1 MSNALYPDFPGVSFR
16 TRYEPMWKTDVQESV
31 SGRETRV
38 GWWSY
43 PRYRIDLDYEVLRA
57 DSLAEFQ
64 TLIGFFNA
72 RGGRRQSFLFDD
84 PVDNAVTA
92 QVFGTG
98 VAGVT
103 QYQLVRTFGGFVEP
117 VTAPKVAGRTIY
129 INGIAQT
136 EGAGVSINNDTGVV
150 TFSSPPTAGATMSW
164 TGGYYRRVRFSDDYM
179 SVRQFTVDLWSGR
192 VSLMTVKE

>member
-16 TRYEPMWKTDVQESV
+16 TRYEPTWKTEVQESV

-150 TFSSPPTAGATMSW
+150 TFSSPPTAGATLSW

>member
-16 TRYEPMWKTDVQESV
+16 TRYEPMWKTEVQESV

-57 DSLAEFQ
+57 DSLAELQ

-92 QVFGTG
+92 QVFGAG

-117 VTAPKVAGRTIY
+117 VTAPKAAGRTIY

-150 TFSSPPTAGATMSW
+150 TFSSPPTAGATLSW